1 MPIKRSNIFKIALL
15 QTKVFLNKFRTL
27 EHVQDCLEEA
37 ITNGAKVCVLP
48 ECFNSLYRRD
58 RLLENAEDF
67 SDPITKTPSLNLIRD
82 YARKYEV
89 YILGSLPEK
98 STIFGSF
105 NKPSSAFGSSFGST
119 LFPMRLY
126 NTGFAFDP
134 TGEMIAKHRKVHLF
148 DIDIPNKITYKES
161 ETFKSGSSITVFPTI
176 FCQMGLGV
184 CYDLRFPELAILM
197 RGMGAKVLCYPGAFN
212 TVTGP
217 LHWELLL
224 RGRAV
229 DNQTYVIGCSPA
241 RYDEDQ
247 SYYQAWGHS
256 IIVDPMGKVL
266 AQATGH
272 ESDIV
277 YGEINLDFLEEVRKE
292 LPYLNQRRLD
302 MYQLFYKKGE
312 PY

>member
-1 MPIKRSNIFKIALL
+1 MPIKPSSIFKIALL

-58 RLLENAEDF
+58 RLIENAEDF
-67 SDPITKTPSLNLIRD
+67 NDPIIKTPSLNLLRD
-82 YARKYEV
+82 YARRYEI

-98 STIFGSF
+98 THIFGQF
-105 NKPSSAFGSSFGST
+105 FKPKSAFGSAFGSH
-119 LFPMRLY
+119 LLPMRLY
-126 NTGFAFDP
+126 NTGFAFNP
-134 TGEMIAKHRKVHLF
+134 EGQMIAKHRKVHLF

-161 ETFKSGSSITVFPTI
+161 ETFKSGDSITVFPTV
-176 FCQMGLGV
+176 FCQMGLAV

-229 DNQTYVIGCSPA
+229 DNQCYVIGCSPA
-241 RYDEDQ
+241 RYEEDT
-247 SYYQAWGHS
+247 SYYQAWGNS
-256 IIVDPMGKVL
+256 MIVDPMGKIM

-272 ESDIV
+272 ENDIV
-277 YGEINLDFLEEVRKE
+277 YGEINLEFLEEVRKE
-292 LPYLNQRRLD
+292 LPYLSQRRLD
-302 MYQLFYKKGE
+302 MYNLFYYKEIK
-312 PY
+312 

>member
-1 MPIKRSNIFKIALL
+1 MPIKPSSIFKIALL
-15 QTKVFLNKFRTL
+15 QTKVYLNKFNTL

-58 RLLENAEDF
+58 RLLENAENF
-67 SDPITKTPSLNLIRD
+67 SDPITKTPSLNLLRD

-98 STIFGSF
+98 ATPFGGF
-105 NKPSSAFGSSFGST
+105 NSPKSAFGSAFGSN
-119 LFPMRLY
+119 LFPLRLY

-134 TGEMIAKHRKVHLF
+134 SGTLIAKHRKVHLF

-161 ETFKSGSSITVFPTI
+161 ETFKAGNNITVFPTV
-176 FCQMGLGV
+176 FCQMGLAV

-197 RGMGAKVLCYPGAFN
+197 RAIGAKVLCYPGAFN

-241 RYDEDQ
+241 RFDEDVN
-247 SYYQAWGHS
+247 YYQAWGHS
-256 IIVDPMGKVL
+256 MIVDPMGKVI

-272 ESDIV
+272 EKDIV
-277 YGEINLDFLEEVRKE
+277 YGEINLSFLEEVRRE
-292 LPYLNQRRLD
+292 LPYLSQRREDL
-302 MYQLFYKKGE
+302 YKLYYKKGD
-312 PY
+312 